1 MSEIEVVDLQRL
13 MKADQKAQVF
23 LNGFVSTDPGTVE
36 LLSQQLRPRDEDWA
50 KVFVPDAVPRFQK
63 YYQAMFHAD
72 PKPIGRPGQIR
83 VRTFV
88 AQAEQ
93 LLSENPLS
101 DRFPGG
107 YKKVAHLFQPGS
119 IWISWKYTEPSKVIG
134 MAYDGL
140 VYLPDERF
148 VWFPKPWRAGT

>member
-23 LNGFVSTDPGTVE
+23 LNGFISSDPSTASV
-36 LLSQQLRPRDEDWA
+36 LSQQLRPRGEDWA

-63 YYQAMFHAD
+63 YYENMYLLNPIPHA
-72 PKPIGRPGQIR
+72 KPGQSM
-83 VRTFV
+83 VRTTAAFSI
-88 AQAEQ
+88 Q
-93 LLSENPLS
+93 LLYKNPLS

-107 YKKVAHLFQPGS
+107 YKKVGHLFQPES
-119 IWISWKYTEPSKVIG
+119 IWISWKFTEPGKRVG

-140 VYLPDERF
+140 VYLPDDRF
-148 VWFPKPWRAGT
+148 VWFPKPWRAGA

>member
-13 MKADQKAQVF
+13 LKADQKAQVF
-23 LNGFVSTDPGTVE
+23 LKGFVSTDPGTVE

-63 YYQAMFHAD
+63 YYQAMFHAH
-72 PKPIGRPGQIR
+72 PKTIGRPSQTK

-93 LLSENPLS
+93 LISEDPLS

-107 YKKVAHLFQPGS
+107 DKNGATCFSPDRFGSLGS
-119 IWISWKYTEPSKVIG
+119 IPSQ
-134 MAYDGL
+134 
-140 VYLPDERF
+140 
-148 VWFPKPWRAGT
+148 PK